1 MHPPGA
7 QVLKYV
13 HPAAK
18 MCTQGAGCNLNF
30 GHGQVNEFNNQNSRN
45 FITPYGR
52 ALVKRLYDTGTCTP
66 QKDFPE
72 TTQN

>member
-18 MCTQGAGCNLNF
+18 K
-30 GHGQVNEFNNQNSRN
+30 EFNNQNSRN
-45 FITPYGR
+45 VITPYGP
-52 ALVKRLYDTGTCTP
+52 ALVKRLYDTGTYYMYPT
-66 QKDFPE
+66 KRLS
-72 TTQN
+72 